1 MILAAEAAVRASISP
16 KSGWRTADSRCGVKL
31 TALMSG
37 ILLLL
42 LVPGVPA
49 AAADIGGAEPELAL
63 LYDFQAVEGTQ
74 VPDGSG
80 HGHTGAL
87 EAGEIVSGRNKP
99 AVQFAGKG
107 LVTMAQVSGG
117 LDLASRALTVGAMC
131 KPTAPDGVI
140 VSMGDTR
147 DGFSLYLQGGAPH
160 FAVRENGALH
170 EVVAS
175 DPVDLDQ
182 WVHVAGVIDGKGEL
196 ALLVDAW
203 RVARAQGSLLA
214 HTPGE
219 PLSVGADAGS
229 FVGEYSTPLYWQGLL
244 QDVRLYWG
252 AVSREAN
259 RDLLAEWANRPG
271 CGVHK

>member
-1 MILAAEAAVRASISP
+1 MSEIL
-16 KSGWRTADSRCGVKL
+16 
-31 TALMSG
+31 
-37 ILLLL
+37 LLLL
-42 LVPGVPA
+42 LVPGLPA
-49 AAADIGGAEPELAL
+49 VAADIRGAEPELAL
-63 LYDFQAVEGTQ
+63 LYDFQAVDGTQ
-74 VPDGSG
+74 VPDGTG
-80 HGHTGAL
+80 HGHTGTL

-107 LVTMAQVSGG
+107 MVRMVAQVPGG

-147 DGFSLYLQGGAPH
+147 DGFSLYLQGGVPH

-170 EVVAS
+170 EVVAT

-182 WVHVAGVIDGKGEL
+182 WVHVAGVMGGKGEL
-196 ALLVDAW
+196 TLLVDAW
-203 RVARAQGSLLA
+203 PVARAQGSLLA

-229 FVGEYSTPLYWQGLL
+229 FVGEYRTPLYWQGLL
-244 QDVRLYWG
+244 QDVRLYLG

>member
-1 MILAAEAAVRASISP
+1 MKATTLL
-16 KSGWRTADSRCGVKL
+16 SGF
-31 TALMSG
+31 
-37 ILLLL
+37 ILLFLF
-42 LVPGVPA
+42 VPPVPA
-49 AAADIGGAEPELAL
+49 AGAEAGRAEPQLAL
-63 LYDFQAVEGTQ
+63 LYDFQAVEGMQ
-74 VPDGSG
+74 IPDGSG
-80 HGHTGAL
+80 HGHTGTL
-87 EAGEIVSGRNKP
+87 EAGAIVFGRNKP

-107 LVTMAQVSGG
+107 LVTMTQSSGS
-117 LDLASRALTVGAMC
+117 LDPASRALTVGAMC
-131 KPTAPDGVI
+131 KPGAPDGVI
-140 VSMGDTR
+140 VSMGDR
-147 DGFSLYLQGGAPH
+147 KDGFSLYLQGGVPH

-170 EVVAS
+170 EVVAT

-196 ALLVDAW
+196 ALLVDAFP
-203 RVARAQGSLLA
+203 VARAQGSLLA

-229 FVGEYSTPLYWQGLL
+229 FVGEYKTPLCWQGLL

-259 RDLLAEWANRPG
+259 RDLLGEWANRPG